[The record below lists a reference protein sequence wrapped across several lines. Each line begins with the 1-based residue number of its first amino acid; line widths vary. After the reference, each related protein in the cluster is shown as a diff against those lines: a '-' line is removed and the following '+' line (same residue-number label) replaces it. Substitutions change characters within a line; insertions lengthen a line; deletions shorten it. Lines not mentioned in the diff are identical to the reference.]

1 MATNQQSAAAPS
13 HARSDTY
20 SSTDT
25 STEVSSEEYLEL
37 LGDDYTRRI
46 LNALIDEPRTG
57 REIMDATDISKP
69 TVYRRL
75 QRLEDAGL
83 VAAEQRIDLDGHH
96 CKQFRAVVETIDFEF
111 DENGIHVSLD
121 MDPDLQ
127 SSTRSPSIAP
137 ADD

>member
-121 MDPDLQ
+121 MDSDLQ
-127 SSTRSPSIAP
+127 SSARSPSIAP

>member
-1 MATNQQSAAAPS
+1 MATNQRSGAASS
-13 HARSDTY
+13 HARSDSY

-25 STEVSSEEYLEL
+25 STAVSSEEYLEL

-46 LNALIDEPRTG
+46 LNELIDQPRTG

-96 CKQFRAVVETIDFEF
+96 CKQFRTVVETIDFEF
-111 DENGIHVSLD
+111 DENGIHVSLG
-121 MDPDLQ
+121 MDSDLQ
-127 SSTRSPSIAP
+127 SSNPSPSIAP